1 MIKLQRLLFLSA
13 CFFLDV
19 IGTACS
25 SSPRVN
31 HSFSPAMAQ
40 TFEIVIENPADISNA
55 KQIDE
60 IKGHM
65 ISNMTEDFAL
75 QGLTGRIL
83 SSPTEHTPAPN
94 AKLVVVKLVDLRGG
108 FSSTLSI
115 DVTLKEGPTVL
126 TSWKDAVR
134 TGRTWEILVHALN
147 TRIATKLR
155 KYYAPAAPVPAQGLS
170 PASDYQSPSADT
182 STVLPVPIET
192 VAPF

>member
-1 MIKLQRLLFLSA
+1 
-13 CFFLDV
+13 
-19 IGTACS
+19 
-25 SSPRVN
+25 
-31 HSFSPAMAQ
+31 MAQ
-40 TFEIVIENPADISNA
+40 NFEIVIENPDDISNA

-60 IKGHM
+60 IKGYM

-75 QGLTGRIL
+75 QGLTGRVL
-83 SSPTEHTPAPN
+83 STPSEHTLAPN
-94 AKLVVVKLVDLRGG
+94 SKLVVVKLVDLRGG

-147 TRIATKLR
+147 TRIAAKLR
-155 KYYAPAAPVPAQGLS
+155 KYYAPSAPGSPQGLS
-170 PASDYQSPSADT
+170 PASADEAASVHT
-182 STVLPVPIET
+182 STALPVPIET